1 MDSTDTEEHGPPY
14 VIILSGT
21 HVTGKETL
29 AINIASNLGCRW
41 IKSEMMHTAA
51 EKAARVQSQRGLEY
65 NVVFGRVYS
74 SKLRQAG
81 FNFEGTDK
89 LVALVTCFHMTPF
102 ERNAMRQ
109 AMLER
114 KIKPV
119 FVILQITTE
128 TLSGRTLGAE
138 EPELAAS
145 IMAIKASHIQQPLE
159 GERDVIIIDS
169 MKDVDT
175 LSAQMT
181 AAIQER
187 TSCS

>member
-1 MDSTDTEEHGPPY
+1 MESPDTKDRGRPY

-51 EKAARVQSQRGLEY
+51 EKAARIQSQRGLEY
-65 NVVFGRVYS
+65 SAVFGRVYS
-74 SKLRQAG
+74 SKLRQVG
-81 FNFEGTDK
+81 FEFGGSDK
-89 LVALVTCFHMTPF
+89 LLAVVSCFHMTPF

-109 AMLER
+109 TMLER
-114 KIKPV
+114 NVKPI

-159 GERDVIIIDS
+159 GEKDVIIIDS
-169 MKDVDT
+169 MRDVDT
-175 LSAQMT
+175 LAAQMT
-181 AAIQER
+181 AALQER
-187 TSCS
+187 IGFA